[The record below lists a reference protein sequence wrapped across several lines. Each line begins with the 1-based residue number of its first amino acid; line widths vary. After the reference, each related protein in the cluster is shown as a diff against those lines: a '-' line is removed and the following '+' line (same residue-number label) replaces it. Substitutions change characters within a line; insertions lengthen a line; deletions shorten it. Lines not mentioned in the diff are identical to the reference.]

1 MFFYDSLLLLSN
13 IVIVA
18 VHTQSESRAS
28 PGISSCSYAGNLK
41 AECGLEDVS
50 IADIP
55 HGCTAIIFDGIYMDL
70 TNNVYVSCG
79 GDDYLAKLDEILKDS
94 KDVFV
99 LYGHATQQEWTQV
112 LACEACNNGT
122 NSQNEMK
129 GLKSFLDQH
138 PGIKGLLITNL
149 ELDDNSVDFPE
160 YSENFKVYLDTMR
173 SNFPDL
179 AIGLYLI
186 GTFIVDQHTNPKST
200 WLNFTIIDSSVD
212 FYSISVVTFNDCTDE
227 FKLLGTAPIGL
238 SNSLNTTSLGHSNSS
253 STNSTNSSSTGLTNL
268 TMPDTN
274 YTLSNLKDIL
284 ADLSVPLNKIYYRY
298 RLSPLSQDDS
308 LSQCNDTVAEIC
320 SNGTDSSSW
329 CYENLDSFNAK
340 GQFSKENGAGFIVN
354 YIELNDPENV
364 CKCGPYPS
372 FNAILDGY
380 NGISA
385 NTSKEC
391 ALLKRS

>member
-1 MFFYDSLLLLSN
+1 M
-13 IVIVA
+13 A
-18 VHTQSESRAS
+18 
-28 PGISSCSYAGNLK
+28 
-41 AECGLEDVS
+41 
-50 IADIP
+50 
-55 HGCTAIIFDGIYMDL
+55 L
-70 TNNVYVSCG
+70 TNNVVVPSDADYV
-79 GDDYLAKLDEILKDS
+79 LATLDVILKSS
-94 KDVFV
+94 KNVFI
-99 LYGHATQQEWTQV
+99 LYGHTTQERWTQV

-149 ELDDNSVDFPE
+149 ELDENSVDFPE

-179 AIGLYLI
+179 TIGLFLE
-186 GTFIVDQHTNPKST
+186 GKFIVDQHTNPKLT

-238 SNSLNTTSLGHSNSS
+238 SKSLNTTSLGHSNSS
-253 STNSTNSSSTGLTNL
+253 CTGSSNSSSTGSTNV
-268 TMPDTN
+268 TMPVTN

-284 ADLSVPLNKIYYRY
+284 ADLSIPQNKTYYRY
-298 RLSPLSQDDS
+298 RLNPLPQDVS
-308 LSQCNDTVAEIC
+308 LLLCNTTVAEMC

-329 CYENLDSFNAK
+329 CYETIESFNEK
-340 GQFSKENGAGFIVN
+340 GQFAKENGAGFIVN
-354 YIELNDPENV
+354 YIEINDPDNV

-372 FNAILDGY
+372 FNAILNGY
-380 NGISA
+380 NGNSA
-385 NTSKEC
+385 NTTKEC